1 MSPAIHAGNL
11 ICEGGSMIDIEAIF
25 RYKIPDREK
34 LIQYG
39 FELSSDTYKKS
50 FPIMRK
56 QFYVVVTVETKG

>member
-1 MSPAIHAGNL
+1 
-11 ICEGGSMIDIEAIF
+11 MIDIEAIF

-56 QFYVVVTVETKG
+56 QFYVVVTVETKGAIRN